1 MSYARK
7 LEKTKQIG
15 WGSDRILYEI
25 IQNNKSHQRNVNVTF
40 VEPKQNDTITL
51 GNLAENVTQPLPL
64 PMSLVLA
71 GANLGAS
78 VNLGASANL
87 GAANIETVDESST
100 ASSTDSNEISTGSNI
115 YVYTGP
121 QRKLVSLQIPG
132 PNPTREYSSEIE
144 VRKFFASTGNRTW
157 IEGV

>member
-25 IQNNKSHQRNVNVTF
+25 IQNNKSHQKNVNVLF

-51 GNLAENVTQPLPL
+51 GNLFENVTQPLPL
-64 PMSLVLA
+64 PLSLT

-87 GAANIETVDESST
+87 GAANIETIDESST
-100 ASSTDSNEISTGSNI
+100 ASSTDSNEI
-115 YVYTGP
+115 YVYSGP
-121 QRKLVSLQIPG
+121 QRNLVSLQMRS
-132 PNPTREYSSEIE
+132 NPTREYSSEIE
-144 VRKFFASTGNRTW
+144 VRKKLLHRQG
-157 IEGV
+157 IELGLTA